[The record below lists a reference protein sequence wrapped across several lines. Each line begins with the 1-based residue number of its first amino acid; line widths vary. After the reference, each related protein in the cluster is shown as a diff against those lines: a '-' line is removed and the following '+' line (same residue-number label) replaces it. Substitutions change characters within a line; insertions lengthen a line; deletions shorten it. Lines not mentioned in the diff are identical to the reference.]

1 MEKAFTEKIVKLDR
15 YFLIPKVVL
24 SPFLQAASLKL
35 PEVTN
40 KFILLLQLSG
50 NHEEISCTRYPQ
62 LLPNQGSLK
71 VSKCLVM
78 FQKINGFVI
87 TTLNLLDFCTVNVNN
102 NISPSPELVSSTSS
116 NLDWLLEHTNKTM
129 VTQL

>member
-1 MEKAFTEKIVKLDR
+1 
-15 YFLIPKVVL
+15 
-24 SPFLQAASLKL
+24 
-35 PEVTN
+35 
-40 KFILLLQLSG
+40 
-50 NHEEISCTRYPQ
+50 
-62 LLPNQGSLK
+62 
-71 VSKCLVM
+71 M

-102 NISPSPELVSSTSS
+102 NISPSPEVVSSTSS